1 MVALAGEGILGP
13 TCTYLLLSSE
23 CFSFYNDI
31 MINAGHDLCLCKMLG
46 DFPKSKVCR
55 HPNHYKEE
63 LCSQTEEK
71 TKVQRYWEGLW
82 SDLSGREPA

>member
-63 LCSQTEEK
+63 FAFK
-71 TKVQRYWEGLW
+71 
-82 SDLSGREPA
+82 GRKQEFKEIGRSCGVT